1 MNIWFVAFYFPPIN
15 IIGAERPKKFL
26 RYFSERRLDATVFTV
41 DVPGMDEVE
50 TFAGFPC
57 RRSKVAYK
65 DYHFRSSISR
75 KQPSLLRR
83 FIPRAITALLD
94 DSGWTWMPALRRDL
108 EKAWSEGNR
117 PDVIIATGRPFLTF
131 LTVSRFASKHGIP
144 FVLDY
149 RDAWSR
155 NPHPSHDTW
164 LRRKLLSW
172 LEKRTNKQADG
183 IVTVSHMTAGALN
196 TDKSPVIIYNLPD
209 QGYMDELK
217 AYAPQVDSLS
227 PDKLVMVYTGTLYP
241 GRDLDP
247 ICAAMAKL
255 DSTLRNQIEV
265 HYCGNT
271 SARATAAF
279 ERYGVQDQLISHGS
293 LSKLDATRLVATGDI
308 ALSIICSD
316 SETDNDAL
324 RGVITTKVFD
334 YLLLDK
340 DVLNIVPEGF
350 EFKTFADEAGLLG
363 LTNHTPEDSD
373 KIADFLKSKLAAK
386 GESRVPLDGDG
397 TATMIAAWDAQMAKI
412 DALLADICRTK

>member
-15 IIGAERPKKFL
+15 IIGAERPKKIL
-26 RYFSERRLDATVFTV
+26 RHFAKTQLDATVFTV
-41 DVPGMDEVE
+41 DAPEMDEVE

-57 RRSKVAYK
+57 QRSKVAYE
-65 DYHFRSSISR
+65 DYHFRSSTSQE
-75 KQPSLLRR
+75 QPSFLRW

-94 DSGWTWMPALRRDL
+94 DSGWTWMPSLRRDL

-131 LTVSRFASKHGIP
+131 LTVSRFARKQGIP

-155 NPHPSHDTW
+155 NPHPSYDSW
-164 LRRKLLSW
+164 VRRKLLNW
-172 LEKRTNKQADG
+172 LEGRANRQADG
-183 IVTVSHMTAGALN
+183 IVTVSHLTAEALN
-196 TDKSPVIIYNLPD
+196 TDKSPVIVYNLPD

-217 AYAPQVDSLS
+217 AYVPQVDLLS
-227 PDKLVMVYTGTLYP
+227 HDKLVLVYTGTLYP

-247 ICAAMAKL
+247 ICAAMTKL
-255 DSTLRNQIEV
+255 DNAVRSRIEV
-265 HYCGNT
+265 HYCGNS
-271 SARATAAF
+271 SARAEAAF

-293 LSKLDATRLVATGDI
+293 LSKSDATRLVASGDI
-308 ALSIICSD
+308 ALSIICS
-316 SETDNDAL
+316 ETNTENDAL

-350 EFKTFADEAGLLG
+350 EFRTFADEAGLEG
-363 LTNHTPEDSD
+363 LKNYAPEDVD
-373 KIADFLKSKLAAK
+373 GIADFLRAKLAAK
-386 GESRVPLDGDG
+386 GTEGAPGGGDS
-397 TATMIAAWDAQMAKI
+397 TATMIAAWDAQMAKL
-412 DALLADICRTK
+412 DALLADICGTK

>member
-15 IIGAERPKKFL
+15 IIGAERPKKIL
-26 RYFSERRLDATVFTV
+26 RHFAERRLDATVFTV
-41 DVPGMDEVE
+41 DVPETDKVE

-57 RRSKVAYK
+57 QRSKVAYE

-75 KQPSLLRR
+75 KQPSFLRR

-94 DSGWTWMPALRRDL
+94 DSGWTWMPSLRRDM

-131 LTVSRFASKHGIP
+131 LTVSRFARKHGIP

-155 NPHPSHDTW
+155 NPHPSYETW

-183 IVTVSHMTAGALN
+183 IVTVSHLTAEALN

-217 AYAPQVDSLS
+217 AYAPQVDLLS
-227 PDKLVMVYTGTLYP
+227 PDKLVLVYTGTLYP

-247 ICAAMAKL
+247 ICAAIAKL
-255 DSTLRNQIEV
+255 DSAVRNQIEV
-265 HYCGNT
+265 HYCGNS
-271 SARATAAF
+271 SARAVAAF
-279 ERYGVQDQLISHGS
+279 ERHEIQDQLISHGS
-293 LSKLDATRLVATGDI
+293 LSKSDATRLVASGDI
-308 ALSIICSD
+308 ALSIICSET
-316 SETDNDAL
+316 ETDNDAL

-350 EFKTFADEAGLLG
+350 EFRTFADEAGLEG
-363 LTNHTPEDSD
+363 LKNYTPEDIDS
-373 KIADFLKSKLAAK
+373 IAEFLREKLAAK
-386 GESRVPLDGDG
+386 GAEGARVNGDG
-397 TATMIAAWDAQMAKI
+397 TATMIAAWDAQMAKL
-412 DALLADICRTK
+412 DALLADKCGTK

>member
-15 IIGAERPKKFL
+15 IIGTERPKKFL
-26 RYFSERRLDATVFTV
+26 RYFAEKRLDATVFTV
-41 DVPGMDEVE
+41 DVPEMDEVE

-57 RRSKVAYK
+57 QRSKAAYE
-65 DYHFRSSISR
+65 DYHFRSSTSR
-75 KQPSLLRR
+75 KQSSFLRW

-94 DSGWTWMPALRRDL
+94 DSGWTWMPSLRRDL
-108 EKAWSEGNR
+108 EKAWSGGNR

-131 LTVSRFASKHGIP
+131 LTVSRFAMKHGIP

-155 NPHPSHDTW
+155 NPHPSYDTW
-164 LRRKLLSW
+164 FRRKLLSW
-172 LEKRTNKQADG
+172 LEKRTNKQADA

-217 AYAPQVDSLS
+217 AYAPQVDPLP

-247 ICAAMAKL
+247 ICAAIGKL
-255 DSTLRNQIEV
+255 DNAARNQIEV
-265 HYCGNT
+265 HYCGN
-271 SARATAAF
+271 SYARAAAAF
-279 ERYGVQDQLISHGS
+279 ERYGIQDKLISHGS

-308 ALSIICSD
+308 ALSIICSET
-316 SETDNDAL
+316 ETDNDAL

-334 YLLLDK
+334 YLLLNK

-350 EFKTFADEAGLLG
+350 EFRTFADEAGLVG
-363 LTNHTPEDSD
+363 LNNYTPEDAIG
-373 KIADFLKSKLAAK
+373 IADFLREKLAGK
-386 GESRVPLDGDG
+386 GLERAPVDGDR
-397 TATMIAAWDAQMAKI
+397 TAKMIAAWDAQMAKL
-412 DALLADICRTK
+412 DTLLAEIARSK